1 MAKKQPLPPAPK
13 QAETAI
19 VNQPIQPDSVPGG
32 LNYGRIDG
40 SQAVK
45 MVTPLYPTFARN
57 ISAEGQVVVDVEI
70 DEQGN
75 VTSAKAVSG
84 HTLLRNAAE
93 DAARKSKF
101 KPAMNG
107 GKAVK
112 ATGQIF
118 YNFKR

>member
-1 MAKKQPLPPAPK
+1 
-13 QAETAI
+13 
-19 VNQPIQPDSVPGG
+19 
-32 LNYGRIDG
+32 
-40 SQAVK
+40 
-45 MVTPLYPTFARN
+45 MVMPLYPTFARN
-57 ISAEGQVVVDVEI
+57 INAEGQVVVDVEI

-101 KPAMNG
+101 KPAMTD